1 MSNAAKAIG
10 ASSGQKRPKPFHCP
24 VCDFAA
30 DAFSGKPRSIDQH
43 RRFFGLMRALLHHWP
58 ETHPRQF
65 ADEHELRTWLTMK
78 AGHREI
84 AAQIPL
90 AGVPREKVAVIVE
103 AALRAAGS
111 YALPI
116 VHHNDLVVFKPKS
129 IAFSKL
135 SHLDF
140 CALSDAVDAVIRQ
153 ETGLDPDQVLR
164 ETERTA

>member
-1 MSNAAKAIG
+1 MTSNAARAISANG
-10 ASSGQKRPKPFHCP
+10 DARQKPCS
-24 VCDFAA
+24 VCGYAVERA
-30 DAFSGKPRSIDQH
+30 GGKPRSIEQH

-78 AGHREI
+78 AGHREV

-103 AALRAAGS
+103 AALRAAGT

-116 VHHNDLVVFKPKS
+116 LHGDAMVIFKPKS
-129 IAFSKL
+129 IRFSKL
-135 SHLDF
+135 PHLEF
-140 CALSDAVDAVIRQ
+140 CALSDAVDVVIRQ
-153 ETGLDPDQVLR
+153 ETGLDPDVVLK
-164 ETERTA
+164 ETEQAA